1 MWITSIDDAG
11 VFVKDTLIALNTC
24 NFEGIKVCTL
34 WLKYNVLIIFLI
46 FCILDALPFVVWI
59 TGERLAL

>member
-1 MWITSIDDAG
+1 M
-11 VFVKDTLIALNTC
+11 KDTLIALNTC